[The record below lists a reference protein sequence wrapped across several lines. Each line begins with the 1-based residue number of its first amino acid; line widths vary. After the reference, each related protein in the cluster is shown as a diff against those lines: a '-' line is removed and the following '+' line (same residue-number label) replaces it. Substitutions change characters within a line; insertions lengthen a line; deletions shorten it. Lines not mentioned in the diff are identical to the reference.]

1 MWAIRSAFVAL
12 LILVVIAFAYNNFG
26 ADQVVNVHL
35 QPLFPDRIDVP
46 LVTVVF
52 WAFVSGVVL
61 SLLLFITT
69 YIKLSLQIHTMKKRI
84 RALEN
89 EVTILRNRPIEE
101 SASLLAGIDIQSE
114 ESDNLL
120 DEVKTDG

>member
-1 MWAIRSAFVAL
+1 MWAVRSALVA
-12 LILVVIAFAYNNFG
+12 ILVLLVIAFAYNNFG
-26 ADQVVNVHL
+26 VDQVVNVHL
-35 QPLFPDRIDVP
+35 QPFFIDRIDVP

-52 WAFVSGVVL
+52 WAFVSGVAL

-84 RALEN
+84 RALES

-101 SASLLAGIDIQSE
+101 SANLLSGFDKQNE
-114 ESDNLL
+114 EVNSLL
-120 DEVKTDG
+120 DEVKSDG

>member
-1 MWAIRSAFVAL
+1 M
-12 LILVVIAFAYNNFG
+12 ILVVIAFAYNNFG

>member
-1 MWAIRSAFVAL
+1 MWAVRSALIAL
-12 LILVVIAFAYNNFG
+12 LIILVIAFAYNNFG
-26 ADQVVNVHL
+26 SDQVVNVHL
-35 QPLFPDRIDVP
+35 QPFFPDRIDVP

-69 YIKLSLQIHTMKKRI
+69 YIKLSLQIHTMKKRV
-84 RALEN
+84 RALES

-101 SASLLAGIDIQSE
+101 SANLLAGVDNQSE
-114 ESDNLL
+114 ESDRLI
-120 DEVKTDG
+120 DEVKSDG

>member
-35 QPLFPDRIDVP
+35 QPFFPDRIDVP